1 MKPRIKSWSADEGW
15 DDVER
20 PDSPLKEFE
29 RPRQPKIKS
38 WSANEGWDDIERLD
52 SPLKEN

>member
-15 DDVER
+15 DD
-20 PDSPLKEFE
+20 
-29 RPRQPKIKS
+29 
-38 WSANEGWDDIERLD
+38 IERLD